1 MDKFIKTYEHFDE
14 SVCKS
19 LIGIYEASS
28 NKERVD
34 NNHVP
39 TFTQVNLNEEQK
51 FGKFVQL
58 CCYKIVEVIK
68 EYRKELPEYAEWM
81 PTRVVFEQLRIK
93 KYEPGTEDQF
103 ELHTDVQDHMSAKR
117 YLSFLVYLNDDFTG
131 GETEFP
137 YNELTVEPKTGKVLV
152 FPPTWQY
159 PHRGIPVTEGSP
171 KYIMSTYLHYS

>member
-103 ELHTDVQDHMSAKR
+103 CLLYTSPSPRD
-117 YLSFLVYLNDDFTG
+117 
-131 GETEFP
+131 
-137 YNELTVEPKTGKVLV
+137 
-152 FPPTWQY
+152 
-159 PHRGIPVTEGSP
+159 RG
-171 KYIMSTYLHYS
+171 